1 MAPADARKLLDLAA
15 QAGADPVWLD
25 RIGDQLLDDTL
36 ELAEL
41 RRHLDRR
48 VREAIATARRIR
60 RLRDR
65 GVKPRAIAARTG
77 ISIATVYRRLREKST
92 AV

>member
-1 MAPADARKLLDLAA
+1 MNARDLRELLRLAA
-15 QAGADPVWLD
+15 LGGGDSVWLS
-25 RIGDQLLDDTL
+25 RVAAELLERDL

-60 RLRDR
+60 RLRDQ

-92 AV
+92 A

>member
-1 MAPADARKLLDLAA
+1 MTPADIRLLAEHAERGGAPPAWLQATIAELLERDLEV
-15 QAGADPVWLD
+15 Q
-25 RIGDQLLDDTL
+25 
-36 ELAEL
+36 EL

-48 VREAIATARRIR
+48 VLGAIETARRIR
-60 RLRDR
+60 LMRDQ

-77 ISIATVYRRLREKST
+77 TSIATVYRRLREKST